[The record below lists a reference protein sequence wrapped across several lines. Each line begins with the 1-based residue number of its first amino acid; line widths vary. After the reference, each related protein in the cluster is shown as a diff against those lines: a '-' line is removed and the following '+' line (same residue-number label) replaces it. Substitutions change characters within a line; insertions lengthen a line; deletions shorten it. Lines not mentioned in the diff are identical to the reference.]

1 MGAITVITSGKGG
14 VGKSTTSVGLA
25 CALAQRG
32 RRVLLIDGDAGLRS
46 LDRMLG
52 VEAELVYD
60 ISDVTAGRC
69 EPVRAIYPCPGF
81 PGLFLMPA
89 PGRDEDTI
97 PPDVMRRLVPLL
109 APYYDHVLIDSPAG
123 VGMGFL
129 SAAAAAQRAL
139 VVSNPDPVC
148 VRDSSTIRRLLEE
161 QGIRE
166 QRLVINRFQ
175 YSRFKKLGCFE
186 DLDAMIDESGIRL
199 IAVIPEDVQ
208 LAAAFAKAHPA
219 PGRSSGAMAYARLAA
234 RLEGERVPLA
244 PLRRL

>member
-25 CALAQRG
+25 CALAQRD

-52 VEAELVYD
+52 VEASLVYD
-60 ISDVTAGRC
+60 ISDVVAGRC
-69 EPVRAIYPCPGF
+69 EPARAIYPCPDF
-81 PGLFLMPA
+81 PGLFLLPA
-89 PGRDEDTI
+89 PGLEENTVS
-97 PPDVMRRLVPLL
+97 PELMRRLVPML

-123 VGMGFL
+123 VGTGFL
-129 SAAAAAQRAL
+129 SAVAAAQRAL
-139 VVSNPDPVC
+139 IVSNPDPVC
-148 VRDSSTIRRLLEE
+148 VRDSSIVRRLLEQ
-161 QGIRE
+161 QGIME

-175 YSRFKKLGCFE
+175 YSRSKKIGCFE

-208 LAAAFAKAHPA
+208 LAAASAKAHPA
-219 PGRSSGAMAYARLAA
+219 PSRSSGAMAYARLAA

>member
-81 PGLFLMPA
+81 SGLFLMPA
-89 PGRDEDTI
+89 PGRDADTI
-97 PPDVMRRLVPLL
+97 PPDVMRRFVPLL

-148 VRDSSTIRRLLEE
+148 VRDSSTVRRLLEE

-208 LAAAFAKAHPA
+208 LAAAYAKAQPA
-219 PGRSSGAMAYARLAA
+219 PSRSSGAMAYARLAA

-244 PLRRL
+244 SLRRL